1 MLKDR
6 VIIDEN
12 GFKLREGADPE
23 RKAYYVTFTLAD
35 GEIDKSQGREIKYW
49 DAMNPYS
56 QRVQPNSYVYIWE
69 TKDEIMV
76 DECRIYLGNGK
87 VLHASQT
94 AGKVKIS
101 TFISSSRYWDTG
113 CNAAG
118 YCVKH

>member
-76 DECRIYLGNGK
+76 DECRIYLGN
-87 VLHASQT
+87 
-94 AGKVKIS
+94 
-101 TFISSSRYWDTG
+101 
-113 CNAAG
+113 
-118 YCVKH
+118 

>member
-56 QRVQPNSYVYIWE
+56 QRVQPNSYVYIYGKRRMKSWWMSAGFILE
-69 TKDEIMV
+69 MEELSREFHGVLKRNRHMVIM
-76 DECRIYLGNGK
+76 RI
-87 VLHASQT
+87 
-94 AGKVKIS
+94 
-101 TFISSSRYWDTG
+101 
-113 CNAAG
+113 
-118 YCVKH
+118 

>member
-69 TKDEIMV
+69 TKDEELSREFHGVLKRNRHMVIM
-76 DECRIYLGNGK
+76 RI
-87 VLHASQT
+87 
-94 AGKVKIS
+94 
-101 TFISSSRYWDTG
+101 
-113 CNAAG
+113 
-118 YCVKH
+118 